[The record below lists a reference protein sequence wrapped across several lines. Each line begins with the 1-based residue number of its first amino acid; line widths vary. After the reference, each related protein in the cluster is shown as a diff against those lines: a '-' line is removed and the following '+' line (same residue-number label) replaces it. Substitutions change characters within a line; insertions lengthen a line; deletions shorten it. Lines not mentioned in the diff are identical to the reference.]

1 MPLVEIYAK
10 KSMLENFPIQEFH
23 TFMKD
28 KDMFDVPQDVI
39 QIMLI
44 PVENLYAKEFYI
56 SIRCKGK
63 ADRTPARINVILEK
77 MENWLAERNIGRN
90 GKIRLERYEPSLQH
104 ERKLSKL

>member
-1 MPLVEIYAK
+1 MRQDRYCAGGK
-10 KSMLENFPIQEFH
+10 TASTWENKCAGAARH
-23 TFMKD
+23 K
-28 KDMFDVPQDVI
+28 FDVPQDVI